1 MEDLT
6 REFIAESQEGLDRME
21 LCLTELERQPADG
34 ELLSEIFRTVHTI
47 KGTTGFLGFQRL
59 GTLAH
64 AGESLLVALRDGKTA
79 VTPEGI
85 SGLLALMDCLRRILL
100 LIEATGTEGVQ
111 AEEEDALLALLSTLN
126 AGSGELVVKEES
138 TSQNRDV
145 GHPDLLARQ
154 DAGQRTLRIDVEV
167 LNRMMNLVG
176 ELVLT
181 RNQIL
186 MSTPGAENFPEL
198 ARRLNAVTTELR
210 ESVMRA
216 RMQAVGSVFGKF
228 PRLVRDLAKACGRS
242 ARIEFEGQETGLDKS
257 LLDAIRDPLTHAV
270 RNAIDHGIEA
280 PEELVKAG
288 KPAEGVVRLRAF
300 QQNGS
305 VVVEV
310 SDDGAGISTERVLAK
325 AMERGLVTGEQA
337 ASMSRRETLQLLFV
351 AGLSTANEVTDVSG
365 RGVGMDVV
373 RTNVEQVGGSVELES
388 QMGCGTTLRL
398 RVPLTLAIMPA
409 LVVESGG
416 QRFAVPQVALI
427 ELVYVPEGN
436 ATAAVERIG
445 AAEVYRLR
453 DCVLPLIWLDRVLG
467 LDPGAGEARRRFY
480 IAVLE
485 SEGRRFGLVVD
496 DLKAPEEIVVKPLSA
511 VLSRIGM
518 FSGATLLGNGTLAMI
533 LDVAALGARAGVV
546 PVEETIPVRSEAPP
560 VEHEPI
566 VTESSM
572 VIYEAWR
579 RGSGDSS
586 IPMRMAMPLSVVE
599 RIERI
604 PLNTIEYAD
613 GRAVWQYDG
622 ELVPLEDEDEVLVEL
637 RAAPASALEEGAMV
651 TVLICLRPG
660 ALAARRVG
668 KVVRGVLDVAAG
680 RLLARDPELC
690 DGQVVMVNNRV
701 TTVQREFA
709 GLPGEAAAEILME
722 VA

>member
-1 MEDLT
+1 VEDLT

-280 PEELVKAG
+280 PEERVKAG

-511 VLSRIGM
+511 VLSQIGM

>member
-1 MEDLT
+1 VEDLT

-280 PEELVKAG
+280 PEERVKAG

>member
-280 PEELVKAG
+280 PEERVKAG

-511 VLSRIGM
+511 VLSQIGM

>member
-280 PEELVKAG
+280 PEERVKAG